1 MFRKIVFVLVLTFV
15 LGFVK
20 AQNLN
25 TSPYTRFG
33 IGEINSISTA
43 HYRAMGNIGVSFADF
58 TYINVSNPASYSSF
72 KKNNTLFDLGVTT
85 KVSSYKAVIDDV
97 ENSSSGT
104 NAALNN
110 MLIGLPISK
119 KTGLVLG
126 IMPFSTIGF
135 DITSTDTDLI
145 VGDTVSYNYSGDGSV
160 NRILLGIGHD
170 FLNKGDTT
178 RFSLGLNSSYLFG
191 TIDRNNSVIF
201 QTSSF
206 YNSRVQ
212 NRISLSGFSF
222 DAGLHYYQ
230 QISGASENDK
240 WYWQF
245 GATQRFSSNINAKR
259 DYYAYTFTYN
269 FSVQEIAK
277 DTLEFFEDESGTISI
292 PDRFSIGFNIGRN
305 KQNKNV
311 WALGAQFSVYNWNLY
326 QESFANVSSDYQ
338 QLSQMTEL
346 SIGGRITPTF
356 DFANKNKNVFQ
367 KSTYS
372 LGSKFG
378 NTFININEEQ
388 LVNYGMNFGISLP
401 LLSSRS
407 LSRINLAVELGKLG
421 TTQNGLIEDNY
432 FKCLLGFSLAPD
444 AKYDRWFRKRKYD

>member
-1 MFRKIVFVLVLTFV
+1 MFRKIVVVIGLFFI
-15 LGFVK
+15 GFYAK
-20 AQNLN
+20 SQNLN

-33 IGEINSISTA
+33 IGEVTPLSSA
-43 HYRAMGNIGVSFADF
+43 HYAGMGNIGVSFSDF
-58 TYINVSNPASYSSF
+58 SYINVANPASYSSF
-72 KKNNTLFDLGVTT
+72 KRNNTLFDLGVSG
-85 KVSSYKAVIDDV
+85 KGSLYKSNLDG
-97 ENSSSGT
+97 EQKSSSGS
-104 NAALNN
+104 NFALNN

-145 VGDTVSYNYSGDGSV
+145 AGDTVSYNYTGDGSV
-160 NRILLGIGHD
+160 NRIILGVGHD
-170 FLNKGDTT
+170 FINKGDTT

-191 TIDRNNSVIF
+191 TIDRNNSVVF
-201 QTSSF
+201 QSSSF

-212 NRISLSGFSF
+212 NRTSLSGFSF

-230 QISGASENDK
+230 QIMGAQENDK

-245 GATQRFSSNINAKR
+245 GATQTFSSNINAKR
-259 DYYAYTFTYN
+259 DYYAYSFVYN
-269 FSVQEIAK
+269 FSVQEVAK
-277 DTLEFFEDESGTISI
+277 DTLEFFENESGTISI
-292 PDRFSIGFNIGRN
+292 PDRFCIGFNIGRN

-326 QESFANVSSDYQ
+326 QESFTNVASDYQ

-346 SIGGRITPTF
+346 SFGGRITPTF
-356 DFANKNKNVFQ
+356 DFANKNKNAFQ

-372 LGSKFG
+372 IGGKFG
-378 NTFININEEQ
+378 NTFIEINDQQ
-388 LVNYGMNFGISLP
+388 LVNYGMNFGISMP

-407 LSRINLAVELGKLG
+407 LSRINLAVELGKMG
-421 TTQNGLIEDNY
+421 TTNNGLIEDNY
-432 FKCLLGFSLAPD
+432 FKCLIGFSLAPD

>member
-33 IGEINSISTA
+33 IGEINSMSTA

-58 TYINVSNPASYSSF
+58 TYINVANPASYSSF

-178 RFSLGLNSSYLFG
+178 RFSLGLNS
-191 TIDRNNSVIF
+191 
-201 QTSSF
+201 
-206 YNSRVQ
+206 
-212 NRISLSGFSF
+212 
-222 DAGLHYYQ
+222 
-230 QISGASENDK
+230 
-240 WYWQF
+240 
-245 GATQRFSSNINAKR
+245 
-259 DYYAYTFTYN
+259 
-269 FSVQEIAK
+269 
-277 DTLEFFEDESGTISI
+277 
-292 PDRFSIGFNIGRN
+292 
-305 KQNKNV
+305 
-311 WALGAQFSVYNWNLY
+311 
-326 QESFANVSSDYQ
+326 
-338 QLSQMTEL
+338 
-346 SIGGRITPTF
+346 
-356 DFANKNKNVFQ
+356 
-367 KSTYS
+367 
-372 LGSKFG
+372 
-378 NTFININEEQ
+378 
-388 LVNYGMNFGISLP
+388 
-401 LLSSRS
+401 
-407 LSRINLAVELGKLG
+407 
-421 TTQNGLIEDNY
+421 
-432 FKCLLGFSLAPD
+432 CLLYTSPSPRD
-444 AKYDRWFRKRKYD
+444 